1 MPTTHCML
9 CPRACGANRADGQ
22 KGYCGADNTLRV
34 ARAALHF
41 WEEPFLCSEYRGSGT
56 VFFSGCALKCSY
68 CQNRDIS
75 TQMHGKEI
83 SVTHLAE
90 IFSSLEAQGAANIN
104 LVTPDHYAP
113 QVSAA
118 LSLWKQ
124 NGGALPVVLN
134 TGGYITEEALMTYWR
149 DVDIFLTDFKYIT
162 PALAEEFSRAPNYPT
177 VVKKALDVMVRLAG
191 TPVFDE
197 DGFLQKGV
205 VVRHLLLP
213 GHVGE
218 AQKVTEYV
226 YNTYGDHVYISLMN
240 QFTPISDVPGLNRS
254 VTVREYDRLLDYA
267 VALGV
272 ENCMIQEFG
281 TAKESFIP
289 PFDGTGL

>member
-1 MPTTHCML
+1 MPMTHCTL
-9 CPRACGANRADGQ
+9 CPRACGANRANGF

-41 WEEPFLCSEYRGSGT
+41 WEEPFLCSEERGSGT
-56 VFFSGCALKCSY
+56 VFFSGCALRCSY
-68 CQNRDIS
+68 CQNHEIS

-83 SVTHLAE
+83 SVERLAE

-134 TGGYITEEALMTYWR
+134 TGGYITEQSLMTYWH

-162 PALAEEFSRAPNYPT
+162 PALADEFSRAPDYPEI
-177 VVKKALDVMVRLAG
+177 VKKALSVMFSMAG
-191 TPVFDE
+191 APVFNE
-197 DGFLQKGV
+197 EGFLQKGV

-226 YNTYGDHVYISLMN
+226 YHTYGDNVYISLMN
-240 QFTPISDVPGLNRS
+240 QFTPVNNVPGLNRS
-254 VTVREYDRLLDYA
+254 VTEREYNRLLDYA
-267 VALGV
+267 LALGV

-281 TAKESFIP
+281 TAQESFIP
-289 PFDGTGL
+289 PFDGTGM

>member
-1 MPTTHCML
+1 MPTTHCTL
-9 CPRACGANRADGQ
+9 CPRACGTNRADGQ

-41 WEEPFLCSEYRGSGT
+41 GEEPFLCSEDRGSGT
-56 VFFSGCALKCSY
+56 VFFSGCALRCTY
-68 CQNRDIS
+68 CQNHDIS

-134 TGGYITEEALMTYWR
+134 TGGYITEEALMTYWH
-149 DVDIFLTDFKYIT
+149 DADIFLTDFKYIT
-162 PALAEEFSRAPNYPT
+162 PALAEEFSRAPDYPEIA
-177 VVKKALDVMVRLAG
+177 KIALDTMMRLAG

-254 VTVREYDRLLDYA
+254 VTVREYNRLLDYA